1 MQQGRRTA
9 SLKASYE
16 AINAGLQNISCD
28 FSALK
33 EGSLPSS
40 LNPQGT
46 TFHSGEGPSSGITK
60 FGKRSRNPSQLLDN
74 GNHLS

>member
-28 FSALK
+28 FNALR
-33 EGSLPSS
+33 EGTLSS
-40 LNPQGT
+40 PLNPQNPI
-46 TFHSGEGPSSGITK
+46 FHTGEGPSSVITK
-60 FGKRSRNPSQLLDN
+60 FSKRSRNPSQLIEN
-74 GNHLS
+74 GKYFI